1 MSSTVPLTLAAPLT
15 AASAAST
22 TPHKSGSAEQLR
34 IPEAMIRDVISH
46 FIWGRADVLKAMN
59 CSAGLFNST
68 ARNDLPYIQLTQKL
82 RETHSSFL
90 SELSPA
96 ARTGQFLYNPADIA
110 AWLHDNL
117 RSTVTTVMVPLTK
130 FTAKPDIMRA
140 TFERLKHQRICS
152 AYADD
157 KAGRRSTAQ
166 LCRWPELQALI
177 KPGFADEVWAYP
189 DDIAAAAK
197 KQGRKTDKIEL
208 PAYKVKLPEGIIPL
222 FFDALGVARTRK
234 SESRTAGHSIIR
246 NFAWARHEYPIGI
259 EDPNAAGLGKVL
271 YTQGLFIGATAN
283 EIDDY
288 NKGLVTVMTAERF
301 VRLFG
306 EQALTTARWR
316 ISKELLTWCGKK
328 GFSFGPGLPPPE
340 LSKLLLVNNLR
351 RVGNR

>member
-1 MSSTVPLTLAAPLT
+1 MNSS
-15 AASAAST
+15 ASKLT
-22 TPHKSGSAEQLR
+22 TPPNWRSTAQQSSSSSVRIQNLRVPEQ
-34 IPEAMIRDVISH
+34 MIDDHLSR
-46 FIWGRADVLKAMN
+46 FIWGRADVLKAMS

-96 ARTGQFLYNPADIA
+96 ARTGQFLYNPDDVA

-140 TFERLKHQRICS
+140 TFERLKHQRISS

-166 LCRWPELQALI
+166 LCRWPEIQALI
-177 KPGFADEVWAYP
+177 KPEFADEVWAYP
-189 DDIAAAAK
+189 DDIAAIAE

-208 PAYKVKLPEGIIPL
+208 PAYVVKLPEGIIPL
-222 FFDALGVARTRK
+222 FFDALGVAHTRR
-234 SESRTAGHSIIR
+234 SESRTAGQSIIR

-271 YTQGLFIGATAN
+271 YTQGLFIGTTAK

-301 VRLFG
+301 VKLFG

-340 LSKLLLVNNLR
+340 LSKLLLVNKLR
-351 RVGNR
+351 RRGKNQ

>member
-1 MSSTVPLTLAAPLT
+1 MSSTLPSTLT

-22 TPHKSGSAEQLR
+22 TPHNSGSADQLR
-34 IPEAMIRDVISH
+34 VPGTMIDDVISS
-46 FIWGRADVLKAMN
+46 FIWGRADVLKAMS

-68 ARNDLPYIQLTQKL
+68 ARNDLPYIQLSQEL
-82 RETHSSFL
+82 REKHSSFL

-96 ARTGQFLYNPADIA
+96 ARNGQFLYNPADVA
-110 AWLHDNL
+110 AWLRENL

-140 TFERLKHQRICS
+140 TFERLKQQRISS

-157 KAGRRSTAQ
+157 RSGRRSTAQ
-166 LCRWPELQALI
+166 LCRWPEIQALI
-177 KPGFADEVWAYP
+177 KPEFINDVWAYP
-189 DDIAAAAK
+189 DDIAAAAE

-208 PAYKVKLPEGIIPL
+208 PAFEVKLPEGIIPL